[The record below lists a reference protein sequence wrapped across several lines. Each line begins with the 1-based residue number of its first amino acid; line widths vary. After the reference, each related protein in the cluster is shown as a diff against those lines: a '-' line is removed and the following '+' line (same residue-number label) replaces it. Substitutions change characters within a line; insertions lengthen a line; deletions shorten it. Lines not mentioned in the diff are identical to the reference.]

1 MLSQCTVG
9 VSSGLSECA
18 VSAQSS
24 ASGPS
29 LLRHW
34 SVRTRSIL
42 SEYSV
47 SAESELNQC
56 SVTVYRGLMSHMAVA
71 FVDIAAEDIAPG
83 SRGAFGLLICEIRL
97 GL

>member
-34 SVRTRSIL
+34 SVHTRSIL
-42 SEYSV
+42 CEC
-47 SAESELNQC
+47 L
-56 SVTVYRGLMSHMAVA
+56 VYRGLMSHMAVA